1 MTWPCGWRPSSR
13 APNLVA
19 SPLSLPGRYSFL
31 LSICYAR
38 RRVFLYNF
46 CFRVSKSMPW
56 CSRFPKRPRDAAG
69 SEAGMDDGTA
79 LPKRARLNP
88 YGKAL
93 RRERIFARLRGG
105 WAYEEIAREE
115 RVTPRRVRQIVSEA
129 LQRRQVDDGSD
140 HAMLQLA
147 RLEQALRLAA
157 EAVGAGEIGAIG
169 PYLKV
174 LAQLDRYQG
183 AASANQA
190 YDEEARERLF
200 AKINRIAA
208 RVQSSGAAKPAA
220 DAAEAPESDR
230 IEASHSSHL
239 DSPA

>member
-1 MTWPCGWRPSSR
+1 MDSR
-13 APNLVA
+13 
-19 SPLSLPGRYSFL
+19 
-31 LSICYAR
+31 
-38 RRVFLYNF
+38 
-46 CFRVSKSMPW
+46 
-56 CSRFPKRPRDAAG
+56 
-69 SEAGMDDGTA
+69 TA

-105 WAYEEIAREE
+105 WAYDEIAREE

-169 PYLKV
+169 PYLNV

-230 IEASHSSHL
+230 IEASHVTPKL
-239 DSPA
+239 G

>member
-1 MTWPCGWRPSSR
+1 MNG
-13 APNLVA
+13 
-19 SPLSLPGRYSFL
+19 
-31 LSICYAR
+31 
-38 RRVFLYNF
+38 
-46 CFRVSKSMPW
+46 
-56 CSRFPKRPRDAAG
+56 
-69 SEAGMDDGTA
+69 GTA
-79 LPKRARLNP
+79 LPKRPRLNP

-93 RRERIFARLRGG
+93 RRERIFARLRAG

-115 RVTPRRVRQIVSEA
+115 RVTIRRVRQIVSEA
-129 LQRRQVDDGSD
+129 LQRRTVDGGSD

-157 EAVGAGEIGAIG
+157 EAVAEGEIAAIA

-190 YDEEARERLF
+190 YDEAARERLF

-208 RVQSSGAAKPAA
+208 RVQSRGAAKPAA
-220 DAAEAPESDR
+220 PSAEGRSSEPVEAPEPDR
-230 IEASHSSHL
+230 IEAFHL
-239 DSPA
+239 DSPASH